1 MSEIQNLLEDVIAHA
16 KAQGADA
23 ADALHF
29 DASDLSVT
37 VRKGAPEELERS
49 EENGVGLRVFVGKR
63 NAIVSSSDVS
73 LSTLK
78 QAAERAVSIAKVSP
92 EDPYTALAP
101 EELLVKEV
109 RELDLYDGQEPSAE
123 TLQQRC
129 MECEDAALAIAGIT
143 NSEGADAHY
152 GKARATLVTSQGF
165 SAITDSSSSSLS
177 ISVIA
182 GEGEKMERD
191 YDYTVARHAADIR
204 AAAEIGKNAAELTLR
219 RMGPRKVNTQAV
231 PIIFDPRV
239 AKSITRSFAR
249 AISGS
254 AIARGTSFLKDA
266 MGEAVFGEHITIMD
280 DPHLPRALGSE
291 PFDDEGVANAPLALV
306 KNGVLQ
312 HWLLDTRSASQLGLV
327 TNGRASRGLGSHPS
341 PSTTNL
347 FMQAGAQSPADMVG
361 EVKDGF
367 YVTDLFGMGVNL
379 ITGDYSQGASGLWI
393 EKGELTYAVS
403 EVTIAGNL
411 RDMFK
416 QLTPANDLVF
426 EFATNSPTIRIDGM
440 TVAGS

>member
-1 MSEIQNLLEDVIAHA
+1 MSEIKNLLEDVIAHA

-29 DASDLSVT
+29 EASDQSIT

-63 NAIVSSSDVS
+63 NAIVSSSDIS
-73 LSTLK
+73 LPALK
-78 QAAERAVSIAKVSP
+78 LAAERAVSIAKVSP

-101 EELLVKEV
+101 DALLVKDIPD
-109 RELDLYDGQEPSAE
+109 LDLFDGVEPSPE
-123 TLQQRC
+123 ELQARC
-129 MECEDAALAIAGIT
+129 MACEEAALAVEGIT

-152 GKARATLVTSQGF
+152 GKAIATLVTSQGF
-165 SAITDSSSSSLS
+165 SAVTRNSSSSLS
-177 ISVIA
+177 LSVIA
-182 GEGEKMERD
+182 GKGDKMERD
-191 YDYTVARHAADIR
+191 YDYAVARHAADLR
-204 AAAEIGKNAAELTLR
+204 APEEIGAKAAELTLR
-219 RMGPRKVNTQAV
+219 RMGPRKVSTQAV
-231 PIIFDPRV
+231 PIVFDPRV
-239 AKSITRSFAR
+239 AKSILRSFAS

-254 AIARGTSFLKDA
+254 SVARGTSFLKGE
-266 MGEAVFGEHITIMD
+266 MGKEIFAPHITIMD
-280 DPHLPRALGSE
+280 DPHIKRALGSE

-306 KNGVLQ
+306 EKGVLN
-312 HWLLDTRSASQLGLV
+312 HWLLDTRAANQLGLT
-327 TNGRASRGLGSHPS
+327 TNGRASRGLGSHPH

-347 FMQAGAQSPADMVG
+347 YLQAGTLSPATMIADIQS
-361 EVKDGF
+361 GF
-367 YVTDLFGMGVNL
+367 YVTDLFGMGINL

-393 EKGELTYAVS
+393 DKGELAYAVS

-416 QLTPANDLVF
+416 QMVPTNDLVF
-426 EFATNSPTIRIDGM
+426 EFATNSPTVRIDGM